1 MNLVEYGIGL
11 FKRKLEK
18 MMDYVFLDVGLF
30 VEMGIE
36 VLGNTYLAWDII
48 IQASIMG
55 ILSCRR

>member
-48 IQASIMG
+48 IQASIMVW
-55 ILSCRR
+55 LCCRR